1 MDELNLFRD
10 FRSEAAPARW
20 EARRRASARL
30 ADVIDL
36 ERSLEHAVDERPARV
51 GIVRWAMKRPAY
63 VGLASVALIGAA
75 ATALFLNT
83 PWKAS
88 PGFLERAA
96 AALPTPKGRI
106 LHMKTELT
114 TTSTDPPCTVTFRPD
129 ESWADQTPPYRFR
142 YTYTTPDVPPS
153 EIDTRVLVCA
163 GGKQEEVGG
172 PVNARLVEFVPPNT
186 LVNVSP
192 FSPNHPSFLPLTQ
205 NQTHAPDP
213 VTTLRAAIRTGRA
226 HDEGSTTL
234 HGSKVERIRIDP
246 SPTGCIP
253 CPPQPL
259 YVYVDPDTFYP
270 VEVRGVADLN
280 LDGVHVVRV
289 ELNIRYLTY
298 EYLPRTAANLAL
310 TNIRAQHPNAC
321 LKDFWG
327 PGSKPA
333 C

>member
-1 MDELNLFRD
+1 MDELDLFRD
-10 FRSEAAPARW
+10 FRSGAAPARA

-30 ADVIDL
+30 AGAIDH
-36 ERSLEHAVDERPARV
+36 ERSLEHAVDERPARI
-51 GIVRWAMKRPAY
+51 GIVRWTMTRPAY
-63 VGLASVALIGAA
+63 VGLAFLALASAA
-75 ATALFLNT
+75 AAALFLNT

-88 PGFLERAA
+88 PGFLERAE
-96 AALPTPKGRI
+96 AALPTPNGRI

-142 YTYTTPDVPPS
+142 SIYTTPDVPPS
-153 EIDTRVLVCA
+153 EIDTRVIVCA
-163 GGKQEEVGG
+163 SGKQEEIGG

-186 LVNVSP
+186 LVNVAP
-192 FSPNHPSFLPLTQ
+192 FSPNRFSPLQPTQ
-205 NQTHAPDP
+205 TPNHAPDP

-246 SPTGCIP
+246 PPTGCIP

-270 VEVRGVADLN
+270 VEVRAVPDVN

-289 ELNIRYLTY
+289 TLDIRYLTY

-310 TNIRAQHPNAC
+310 TNIRTQHPNAC

-327 PGSKPA
+327 PGVKPT

>member
-75 ATALFLNT
+75 AAALFLNT

-142 YTYTTPDVPPS
+142 SIYTTPDVPPS
-153 EIDTRVLVCA
+153 ELDTLAVVCA
-163 GGKQEEVGG
+163 SGKQEEIGG
-172 PVNARLVEFVPPNT
+172 PVNARLVEFVPPST
-186 LVNVSP
+186 LVNVAP
-192 FSPNHPSFLPLTQ
+192 FSPNQPSPLPLTP
-205 NQTHAPDP
+205 NHAPDT

-234 HGSKVERIRIDP
+234 NGRKVERVRIDP
-246 SPTGCIP
+246 ALTHYG
-253 CPPQPL
+253 PQPL

-270 VEVRGVADLN
+270 VEVRAVAGISFDG
-280 LDGVHVVRV
+280 GVHVVRV